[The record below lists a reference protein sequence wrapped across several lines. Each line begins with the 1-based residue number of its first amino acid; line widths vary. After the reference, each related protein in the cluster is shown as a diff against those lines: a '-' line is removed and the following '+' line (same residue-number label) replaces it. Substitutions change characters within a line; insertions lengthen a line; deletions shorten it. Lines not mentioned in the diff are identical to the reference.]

1 MGTPDSCRRFGVGEK
16 FDHGGVGKTKADKYV
31 PKGALHA
38 MDCTDIVIGYARGD
52 LSRVVDSYTR
62 DRSTPQNDEFWGGES
77 DIVDSLGY
85 EDGEGTTIVFRK
97 PVEANHPSDHN
108 IVDNDMHVIWARGQE
123 EGMLSCWLTAP
134 KSITDGGHSVQQR
147 RKQE

>member
-1 MGTPDSCRRFGVGEK
+1 MGTPGSCRRFGVGEQ
-16 FDHGGVGKTKADKYV
+16 FDHGVGKAKAVQDKYV

-85 EDGEGTTIVFRK
+85 EDDEGTTIVFRK
-97 PVEANHPSDHN
+97 PVEAIHPSDHD

-123 EGMLSCWLTAP
+123 EGMFAVDYSQ
-134 KSITDGGHSVQQR
+134 IY
-147 RKQE
+147 